1 MLMFFFISFVSS
13 LCHAVNL
20 NLSSHSI
27 LIIIITRSYAALRA
41 ADLDWIVRPEY
52 SLGEYIQGYSQCLAS
67 CLWHSARITLLYFDI
82 LLYFFPTTLYFS
94 PTLLQFSLTFCS
106 QFHTF
111 DALFQY
117 FLRTFCTFFCT
128 FSSLFLS
135 FFPFFPY
142 SLQNQKYIFKKF
154 KV

>member
-1 MLMFFFISFVSS
+1 MS
-13 LCHAVNL
+13 LSVNSDCTFEKNAQTSYVLYNRLAV
-20 NLSSHSI
+20 
-27 LIIIITRSYAALRA
+27 LIFLPMYTKELLFLHTRSYAA
-41 ADLDWIVRPEY
+41 DLDWTVGPAY
-52 SLGEYIQGYSQCLAS
+52 SLGGYILGYSQRLAS

-94 PTLLQFSLTFCS
+94 PTLLQFLLTFCS

-111 DALFQY
+111 DTLFQY
-117 FLRTFCTFFCT
+117 FLRTFCIFFCT

-142 SLQNQKYIFKKF
+142 SLQN
-154 KV
+154 